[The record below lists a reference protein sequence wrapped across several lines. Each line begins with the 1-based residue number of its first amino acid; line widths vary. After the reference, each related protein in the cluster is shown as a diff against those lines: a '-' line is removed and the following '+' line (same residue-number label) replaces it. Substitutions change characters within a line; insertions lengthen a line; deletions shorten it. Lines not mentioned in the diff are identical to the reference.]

1 MKKII
6 TLSVLVLTFVSCHI
20 NVTNHIAVD
29 NAITFEI
36 LKQDAYGGREK
47 ESTMV
52 ITSNEELKSL
62 YKELGWSDVPKV
74 DFGKNSVVALFMGQ
88 KNKGGYSIGVKSI
101 SINNDT
107 ATIKVMETEPNGMS
121 TMAITNPYCIVLIP
135 KTNEVVVE

>member
-62 YKELGWSDVPKV
+62 YKELGWSDVPQV

-107 ATIKVMETEPNGMS
+107 ATIKVMETEPTGMS